1 MSAAE
6 TWVDLVPIDKGKL
19 ANFITESAILEMF
32 LFTSLNP
39 KGISKKLAIIT
50 GYQALPPYYSLGYH
64 YSKWE
69 EGTSASGLIT

>member
-50 GYQALPPYYSLGYH
+50 GY
-64 YSKWE
+64 
-69 EGTSASGLIT
+69 